1 MRIYEN
7 ILDQLDAKE
16 SSASNTLASNATR
29 HPRTPEYF
37 SLYIKIQML
46 KISMRSVNRPKL
58 NQTVEHLYD
67 ILDSMPYID
76 DYSDIILTNPKDEN
90 FTILNRDPIYQ
101 NDDDSFYVDDEVN
114 TGNTYAYACFAIKP
128 DFRKFTDVANFITS
142 ITTLFH
148 SYMGAQQCIEYVFP
162 SKEHPGEW
170 KGYDSDNPFS
180 DDNTPLIMDTLNNFW
195 VTYKYHLHN
204 RGTDPIR
211 IWSAGHY
218 ASIIVGHL
226 MPVEYRQQAYTD
238 MFKYL
243 SLYDILEYKY
253 HGFEISSIKN
263 YSPDQQSFGFMNN
276 IASQMMKSTINLKS
290 LENRNPRFLK
300 FFLQSPYCS
309 DYERVNVHTLHKK
322 TSREIFDNII
332 FYNRNYNLKPQK
344 IYFTIKSV
352 DYPSVLYMDIYLG
365 VVDAYIGEYNQLCIS
380 YPFFLHYED
389 SIEYYIDWLIE
400 EIKEL
405 TDVVVDDSTR
415 KTFIKFIEDNRI
427 KNN

>member
-16 SSASNTLASNATR
+16 SSASKILATNNAR

-46 KISMRSVNRPKL
+46 KISMRPVNRPKL

-67 ILDSMPYID
+67 MLDSMPYID

-114 TGNTYAYACFAIKP
+114 TGNAYAYACFAINP

-148 SYMGAQQCIEYVFP
+148 SYMGAQQCIVYVFP

-170 KGYDSDNPFS
+170 KGYDSDTPFS

-218 ASIIVGHL
+218 ASIIIGHL
-226 MPVEYRQQAYTD
+226 IPVEYRQQAYTD

-276 IASQMMKSTINLKS
+276 IVSQMMKSTIDLKS
-290 LENRNPRFLK
+290 LEQRNPGFLK
-300 FFLQSPYCS
+300 FFFVTPYCS
-309 DYERVNVHTLHKK
+309 EQKINVHSLLNK
-322 TSREIFDNII
+322 TSREIFKGII
-332 FYNRNYNLKPQK
+332 FYNRNYKLKPKK
-344 IYFTIKSV
+344 IYFNISCNE
-352 DYPSVLYMDIYLG
+352 YPSVLYMDIYLG
-365 VVDAYIGEYNQLCIS
+365 VVDTYIGDYNQLCIS
-380 YPFFLHYED
+380 YPFFLRDED
-389 SIEYYIDWLIE
+389 SVEYYIDWLIK

-405 TDVVVDDSTR
+405 TGVVVNDSTR

-427 KNN
+427 KHD